1 MRRNE
6 KIYIVLAQDILNET
20 VDVVDVNSTGYPSR
34 SVSV

>member
-6 KIYIVLAQDILNET
+6 EVHIVFAQDILNET
-20 VDVVDVNSTGYPSR
+20 VDVVDIDSASYPGR